1 LTHLSLFS
9 GIGGIDLAAH
19 WAGFETVAFVE
30 RDLYCQKVLAKNFP
44 GVPIYDDVTT
54 FGIEALGHSNL
65 QGPQGRKRKELPE
78 RADERTTGPRSPR
91 VHLLS
96 GGFPCQPFSVA
107 GKRKGSS
114 DERFLWHEMLRVI
127 REVQPLWVLG
137 ENVRGLLSIDGG
149 RTFGTIV
156 HELAEVGYRV
166 GWGVYGA
173 CHVAAPHRRERVFIV
188 GYSERFRFEGLP
200 QRRSDGQ
207 DDQERISGRAQESEG
222 GGCDVAHASLQPNG
236 KASEGTCTVGGERDA
251 RHDALRCGG
260 QCGPRSDWWAV
271 EPNVGRVAS
280 RIPKE
285 LDGGGLDDE
294 SSDEKEGATRLPNNG
309 QVRGLRGDEGTEQAP
324 SRPNEQPADGSDSLL
339 EVPCQGRPTPR
350 QSAGAKSEGLHRVS
364 QGVQWIHPFEGE
376 DLRQAVLERDWTPER
391 IEAMVRLWESEPNIP
406 RVASG
411 VPNRV
416 DRLRALGNAVVPA
429 QVYPI
434 LLAIADEIKGVA

>member
-1 LTHLSLFS
+1 MTHLSLFS

-44 GVPIYDDVTT
+44 GVPIYDDIKT
-54 FGIEALGHSNL
+54 FGCDSLAHAEDVQRNGGYR
-65 QGPQGRKRKELPE
+65 Q
-78 RADERTTGPRSPR
+78 PRRDVSKPR
-91 VHLLS
+91 DDCGEVVHLLS

-200 QRRSDGQ
+200 
-207 DDQERISGRAQESEG
+207 
-222 GGCDVAHASLQPNG
+222 HG

-416 DRLRALGNAVVPA
+416 DRLRALGNAVVPQ

-434 LLAIADEIKGVA
+434 LQAIADEIKGAA